1 MMWKARFF
9 LFFGALS
16 FICSTASMASA
27 QSLKRASA
35 PRQKVFRQA
44 SNGTSIA
51 RPSRMIEDR
60 HSFGIGID
68 PLVLFNSSVGGQADV
83 RVGDRFAVVV
93 GGFYQPAQERESSGK
108 VKYHYT
114 SSIYEVY
121 LGSTIRLTGDYDR
134 DGFYLLPAVG
144 YLEAS
149 ILDFSDLKLSS
160 SIGAPTGRLSAG
172 YDWIW
177 PASHLR
183 FTLGGGYRVLQSTDV
198 VVKDRSGLEVYRENT
213 SSLGGM
219 VLDFRLSYLF

>member
-1 MMWKARFF
+1 MFKARLF
-9 LFFGALS
+9 LFFGAIS
-16 FICSTASMASA
+16 IICSAASAASA
-27 QSLKRASA
+27 QALKRGSPAK
-35 PRQKVFRQA
+35 QKVFRQA

-51 RPSRMIEDR
+51 RPSSVIENR
-60 HSFGIGID
+60 HSFSIGLD
-68 PLVLFNSSVGGQADV
+68 PLVLFNSSFGGQADV

-93 GGFYQPAQERESSGK
+93 GGVYQPTQGRESSGT

-114 SSIYEVY
+114 SSLYEVY
-121 LGSTIRLTGDYDR
+121 LGSTIRLTGDFDR

-144 YLEAS
+144 YIEAS
-149 ILDFSDLKLSS
+149 IQDFSDMKLSS
-160 SIGAPTGRLSAG
+160 SMGAPTGRLTAG

-183 FTLGGGYRVLQSTDV
+183 FTLGGGYRALQSTDV
-198 VVKDRSGLEVYRENT
+198 VVKDRTGLEVYRENT